1 MKMAS
6 VYDKAR
12 TIDELRKYCKPTP
25 LTGDALKFYI
35 ETDEARDPHQDTRNK
50 LAKSLEEGPS
60 RILFYGHPGSGK
72 STELNK
78 FLEEQKEK
86 WLPVKFSVL
95 DEMTSSNILA
105 EDLILIITIKIMQA
119 ANKVGIQGNQNL
131 LEDVYNYFSK
141 VTKEESKSQKRE
153 IGAKAGID
161 TGASYMGQLIGLMTG
176 VAAEIKMNSHSTETV
191 VHTLRKRRADL
202 PMQANRV
209 IEAIQQELQDKGKRL
224 LVVVEDIDKL
234 DLKQSHEMFV
244 RNTNLLTGLTTD
256 IIYTIPIYLFHSPD
270 LTAFK
275 HHFDYVIG
283 LPMIKIS
290 NPIKAHTPGRKVIE
304 AIIKARVEDNLIRKD
319 ALKLLIEKTGGVLRH
334 VFEVLNT
341 VSTMADISAPIS
353 KEAIQYGLDQLR
365 KTCWQQ
371 IALPVDNIAGISS
384 VNELYDRL
392 AEYAKQ
398 QYEGK
403 KTVPQSD
410 PINQLLLK
418 CCALIEYNG
427 EGWFGVHPLIIENLD
442 KLGRLKHEP

>member
-1 MKMAS
+1 MKT
-6 VYDKAR
+6 VPTQDKAT

-25 LTGDALKFYI
+25 LTGDTLKFYI
-35 ETDEARDPHQDTRNK
+35 ETDKARDPHQDTRDK
-50 LAKSLEEGPS
+50 LAKSLEEGPA

-78 FLEEQKEK
+78 FLAEHEKK
-86 WLPVKFSVL
+86 WLAVKFSVL

-105 EDLILIITIKIMQA
+105 EDLILIITAKIMEA
-119 ANKVGIQGNQNL
+119 ADNIGIQGDQKRL
-131 LEDVYNYFSK
+131 EEVYKYFDKVTTEDV
-141 VTKEESKSQKRE
+141 KSLNMNTE
-153 IGAKAGID
+153 AKAGID
-161 TGASYMGQLIGLMTG
+161 TGASYLGQLIGLMARFT
-176 VAAEIKMNSHSTETV
+176 ADIKMNSHSTETI

-202 PMQANRV
+202 PLQANRV
-209 IEAIQQELQDKGKRL
+209 IEAIQQELQEREKHL

-234 DLKQSHEMFV
+234 DLKQAHEMFV
-244 RNTNLLTGLTTD
+244 KNTNLLTGLTTN

-270 LTAFK
+270 SNAFK
-275 HHFDYVIG
+275 HHFDSVIG

-290 NPIKAHTPGRKVIE
+290 DPHKSHTPGRKVIE
-304 AIIKARVEDNLIRKD
+304 AIIKARVEDNLIQKD
-319 ALKLLIEKTGGVLRH
+319 ALNLLIEKTGGVLRH

-341 VSTMADISAPIS
+341 VSTMAHISAPIS

-371 IALPVDNIAGISS
+371 IALPVDNTTGISS

-392 AEYAKQ
+392 TQYAQEQCK
-398 QYEGK
+398 GK

-427 EGWFGVHPLIIENLD
+427 EGWFGVHPLIIENLK
-442 KLGRLKHEP
+442 KLGRL